1 MGTCSQNTFGKI
13 EKQQVRATKLIKNI
27 PMTIESN
34 GVLEI
39 AGWDPVIYIYKRK
52 VGIEMYKIF
61 EEGYEQRLGSGFRKS
76 KIKEGKIEVTR
87 LNSELQS
94 YTFNFRGIL
103 VWDEISNNVKKLNSK
118 EIFRTK
124 L

>member
-61 EEGYEQRLGSGFRKS
+61 EKGYEQRLGSGFRKS

-94 YTFNFRGIL
+94 YTFNVRGIL